1 MDMIEFNKMT
11 EEIEEVANKYGLT
24 IDFGTGTIGEET
36 RIELTLCK
44 VVKARRWKY
53 DNRNKHSWCYLPY
66 YCGC

>member
-24 IDFGTGTIGEET
+24 IDCGTGTIGEET

-44 VVKARRWKY
+44 AVKV
-53 DNRNKHSWCYLPY
+53 
-66 YCGC
+66 